1 MRLHEINISPR
12 SITIDGIPLL
22 HSDEA
27 PTVETLAPDL
37 HLVHLTV
44 YASRIQLDADAE
56 IQEVMRLAYEA
67 LHAVSP
73 IIFPQESN

>member
-22 HSDEA
+22 HSDAA

-44 YASRIQLDADAE
+44 YASRIQLDGDTHHNPE
-56 IQEVMRLAYEA
+56 PT
-67 LHAVSP
+67 P
-73 IIFPQESN
+73 IYDQLKGQKSQ